1 VIELT
6 LVALGAGFLMPL
18 PGARP
23 EQRDLKAHEPITA
36 IRVLL
41 QIEEQRPR
49 SVATG
54 PQLIHDD
61 KLEAALEVY
70 VQAVEAA
77 PKSASANKA
86 VGLVLDLLGRY
97 TEARK
102 YFNQAIK
109 VARSPAEKAQMQR
122 ALAVSFGFERDCR
135 GAVKAD
141 TGAYDYYLES
151 HDFYN
156 AGEVADEVGRLC
168 LDAGD
173 MDTAYDWYGKGHA
186 AGLEELNIS
195 TEHLDLW
202 DFRWAHARARIAAR
216 RGKLD
221 EARKFV
227 AIARTILEKGTNPAQ
242 KVYFPYLAGY
252 VAFYAGDYKSALADL
267 RDSTPDDPF
276 IECLIAQSYE
286 KLGDRDTAREYYAR
300 AANTN
305 THSVPEAFARP
316 FARSKLQ

>member
-1 VIELT
+1 MIELT

-109 VARSPAEKAQMQR
+109 VAR
-122 ALAVSFGFERDCR
+122 
-135 GAVKAD
+135 
-141 TGAYDYYLES
+141 
-151 HDFYN
+151 
-156 AGEVADEVGRLC
+156 
-168 LDAGD
+168 
-173 MDTAYDWYGKGHA
+173 
-186 AGLEELNIS
+186 
-195 TEHLDLW
+195 
-202 DFRWAHARARIAAR
+202 
-216 RGKLD
+216 
-221 EARKFV
+221 
-227 AIARTILEKGTNPAQ
+227 
-242 KVYFPYLAGY
+242 
-252 VAFYAGDYKSALADL
+252 
-267 RDSTPDDPF
+267 
-276 IECLIAQSYE
+276 
-286 KLGDRDTAREYYAR
+286 
-300 AANTN
+300 
-305 THSVPEAFARP
+305 
-316 FARSKLQ
+316 